1 MNFSF
6 FKNTNPIYFYFI
18 SISSF
23 VLANL
28 IRSKSISFYYF
39 LLLVGLV
46 FFVLG
51 MVKRMKNK

>member
-1 MNFSF
+1 MNFSS

-28 IRSKSISFYYF
+28 VRSKSINFYYF

>member
-1 MNFSF
+1 MNFSS